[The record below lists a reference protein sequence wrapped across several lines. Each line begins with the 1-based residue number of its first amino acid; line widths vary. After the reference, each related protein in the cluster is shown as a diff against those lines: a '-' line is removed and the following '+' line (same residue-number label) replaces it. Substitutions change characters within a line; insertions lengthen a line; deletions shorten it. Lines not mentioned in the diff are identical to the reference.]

1 MSVVQTRP
9 SIKDPETLIDYEI
22 HSILSNLE
30 NSHPRNYMMIY
41 LALNTGL
48 RNDEI
53 CGLTIECVRSFEII
67 PTILNLPGTIAKGGN
82 PREIPLNP
90 DLRKQLEKFIEW
102 KIQQGEDTNHDAF
115 LFVSMIGKKRLNPR
129 DFQRILSSIS
139 KSCIGRSIHPH
150 VLRHTFA
157 TKLLKFSNLEIVRR
171 VLGHK
176 NIQTTQIYLH
186 PSSEDVSDAVL
197 KLQT

>member
-1 MSVVQTRP
+1 MPIPFTR
-9 SIKDPETLIDYEI
+9 SSNKAPEILIDIEVQMI
-22 HSILSNLE
+22 LNSIE
-30 NSHPRNYMMIY
+30 PTHPRNFMMLY

-53 CGLTIECVRSFEII
+53 CGLTIECVKSFEII
-67 PTILNLPGTIAKGGN
+67 PSILTLPGTIAKGGVS
-82 PREIPLNP
+82 REIPLNP
-90 DLRKQLEKFIEW
+90 DVRKKLQFFLEW
-102 KIQQGEDTNHDAF
+102 KIQQGEDTNQDAF
-115 LFVSMIGKKRLNPR
+115 LFVSMIGKKRLSPR
-129 DFQRILSSIS
+129 DFQRILSKIS
-139 KSCIGRSIHPH
+139 SRYIGRAIHPH

-186 PSSEDVSDAVL
+186 PSSDEVSEAVS
-197 KLQT
+197 KMQT